1 MRRANIF
8 IALALAGLAAY
19 LFFEAGKLN
28 FGNMR
33 VPQTGF
39 FPKTLLALLILLSVF
54 LLAQTLREKETGQG
68 VEKIASQGLIRIGA
82 TLASLVGFALVLER
96 LGFLLSTFLLMVLL
110 LRAIEAPKWSK
121 VFVVALSTALI
132 AYFLF
137 AWLLGIPLPAGI
149 LGI

>member
-1 MRRANIF
+1 
-8 IALALAGLAAY
+8 
-19 LFFEAGKLN
+19 
-28 FGNMR
+28 
-33 VPQTGF
+33 
-39 FPKTLLALLILLSVF
+39 LILLSVF